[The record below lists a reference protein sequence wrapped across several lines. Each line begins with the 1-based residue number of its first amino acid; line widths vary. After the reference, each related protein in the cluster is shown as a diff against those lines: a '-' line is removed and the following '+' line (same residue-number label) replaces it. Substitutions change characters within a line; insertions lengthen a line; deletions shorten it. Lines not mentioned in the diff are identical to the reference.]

1 MEIAIECDARQAASW
16 QAGLNLD
23 DALVG
28 TVVHLQGCLTVNRY
42 SKRQDECAVEFPRR
56 ASAQLDIQNIL
67 LPALVNQMLLKRAFR
82 LVGND
87 DASDPPIPVVFLEL
101 RCAAAGAWDHGL
113 CGQVRPRLG
122 R

>member
-23 DALVG
+23 EAIVG
-28 TVVHLQGCLTVNRY
+28 TVVHLEGCLTVNRY
-42 SKRQDECAVEFPRR
+42 SKRQDECAVELPRS

-82 LVGND
+82 LSGTTTQ
-87 DASDPPIPVVFLEL
+87 ATLQSL
-101 RCAAAGAWDHGL
+101 
-113 CGQVRPRLG
+113 
-122 R
+122 